1 MAKSLAQIEEKIAG
15 IKQKLMELGEM
26 RPGSLTHQ
34 YHKPKEK
41 QGGFYQISYT
51 HKMRS
56 KTEYV
61 RPEFVKDLR
70 DQIASFKNFKRLVQ
84 QWTDLAIEHSRL
96 KIAAAKK
103 AGKEPT

>member
-15 IKQKLMELGEM
+15 IKKKLMEIGEM
-26 RPGSLTHQ
+26 RTGSLTHQ

-70 DQIASFKNFKRLVQ
+70 DQIAAFKDFKRLIQ
-84 QWTDLAIEHSRL
+84 QWADFALEHSRL
-96 KIAAAKK
+96 KIAEAKK
-103 AGKEPT
+103 AGKQKS

>member
-41 QGGFYQISYT
+41 KGGFYQISYT

-61 RPEFVKDLR
+61 RPEFVKDLG

-84 QWTDLAIEHSRL
+84 QWTDLAIEYSRL

-103 AGKEPT
+103 VGRGST

>member
-1 MAKSLAQIEEKIAG
+1 MAKSLAQIEERIAG

-41 QGGFYQISYT
+41 KGGFYQISYT

-56 KTEYV
+56 KTQYV

-84 QWTDLAIEHSRL
+84 QWTDLAIEYSRL

-103 AGKEPT
+103 AGKGSI

>member
-1 MAKSLAQIEEKIAG
+1 MAKSLSQIEEKIAG
-15 IKQKLMELGEM
+15 IKQKLMGVGEM

-41 QGGFYQISYT
+41 KGGFYQISYT

-61 RPEFVKDLR
+61 RPEFVKELR
-70 DQIASFKNFKRLVQ
+70 DQIASFKDFKRLVQ

-103 AGKEPT
+103 TKK

>member
-41 QGGFYQISYT
+41 KGGFYQISYT

-70 DQIASFKNFKRLVQ
+70 DQIASFKTFKRLVQ

-103 AGKEPT
+103 VGKGST

>member
-41 QGGFYQISYT
+41 KGGFYQISYT

-84 QWTDLAIEHSRL
+84 QWTDLAIEYSRL

-103 AGKEPT
+103 VGKGST

>member
-1 MAKSLAQIEEKIAG
+1 MGKSLSQIEEKVAG
-15 IKQKLMELGEM
+15 IKQKLMGVGEM

-41 QGGFYQISYT
+41 KGGFYQISYT

-70 DQIASFKNFKRLVQ
+70 DQIASFKDFKRLIQ

-103 AGKEPT
+103 TKK

>member
-1 MAKSLAQIEEKIAG
+1 MAKSLSQIEEKITG
-15 IKQKLMELGEM
+15 IKQKLMGVGEM

-41 QGGFYQISYT
+41 KGGFYQISYT

-61 RPEFVKDLR
+61 RPEFVKELR
-70 DQIASFKNFKRLVQ
+70 DQIASFKDFKRLVQ

-103 AGKEPT
+103 TKK

>member
-1 MAKSLAQIEEKIAG
+1 MAKSLAQIEEKIIS
-15 IKQKLMELGEM
+15 IKQMLLELGEM

-34 YHKPKEK
+34 YHNPKEK
-41 QGGFYQISYT
+41 KGGFYQISYT

-70 DQIASFKNFKRLVQ
+70 SQIASFKTFKRLVQ

-103 AGKEPT
+103 AGKESV

>member
-15 IKQKLMELGEM
+15 IKQKLMDLGEM

-34 YHKPKEK
+34 YHKPKERK
-41 QGGFYQISYT
+41 GGFYQISYT
-51 HKMRS
+51 HKKRS

-70 DQIASFKNFKRLVQ
+70 NQIASFKNFKLLVQ
-84 QWTDLAIEHSRL
+84 QWADLAIEHSRL

-103 AGKEPT
+103 AVKEPT

>member
-1 MAKSLAQIEEKIAG
+1 MGKSLSQIEEKVAG
-15 IKQKLMELGEM
+15 IKQKLMGVGEM

-41 QGGFYQISYT
+41 KGGFYQISYT

-70 DQIASFKNFKRLVQ
+70 DQIASFKDFKRLVQ

-103 AGKEPT
+103 TKK